1 MLKQIV
7 IAALV
12 ASLVPVI
19 PFAGFAMVA
28 GHGEAWEWTASA
40 WFISAAHIFV
50 LGIPAFLLLLRSG
63 RASGLSLSLAG
74 FVLGYVP
81 VFVFSGSM
89 AVGLQMG
96 MVCGVL
102 GAVSGWVFWSVW
114 SRGGDADSIA
124 GG

>member
-1 MLKQIV
+1 MVKRIAV
-7 IAALV
+7 AALV
-12 ASLVPVI
+12 ASLVPAI
-19 PFAGFAMVA
+19 PFAGFALLE
-28 GHGEAWEWTASA
+28 GHPAAWEWAVSA
-40 WFISAAHIFV
+40 WCISAAYIGV

-63 RASGLSLSLAG
+63 RASGLSLVVAG

-81 VFVFSGSM
+81 VFAFSGSM

-102 GAVSGWVFWSVW
+102 GAVCGWVFWSVW